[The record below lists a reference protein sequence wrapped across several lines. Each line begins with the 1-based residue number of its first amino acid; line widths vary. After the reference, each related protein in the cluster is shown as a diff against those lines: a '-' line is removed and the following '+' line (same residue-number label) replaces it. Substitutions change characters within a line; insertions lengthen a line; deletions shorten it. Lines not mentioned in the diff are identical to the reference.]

1 MAFRQELSDL
11 IIWNKELYGVVL
23 VLCNVGTIY
32 DEDIDVEITIPK
44 DRYISVDKLSVP
56 TEEIIP
62 PEYDIE
68 S

>member
-1 MAFRQELSDL
+1 M
-11 IIWNKELYGVVL
+11 VL